1 MRARIRRMAIAF
13 STVVVAVVAAV
24 FTVVASGLPLRADTI
39 TLRNGMQVRGSVGKI
54 SSIHENPLTP
64 NADPTAPTPVV
75 FVDDQLR
82 RTYFPNRQVRADGYV
97 AENPVYERIRIEKRT
112 ANGTKRIGAVGP
124 VVRIAPFDEFG
135 NRIYTMQTG
144 QGPLSVVQGITEVTP
159 LFCKIEGL
167 AVEQPLQWDMRVSTS
182 AIPREVL
189 SKVLRRQINNENPD
203 DRLRI
208 VRLFTQAER
217 YEDARQE
224 LAEVIRDFPA
234 LAGFAKQERELLQL
248 SAGRLL
254 QEVELRRAVGQ
265 HRLAIELLRDFPT
278 EGIAGETLVKVR
290 ETLQEYEE
298 RFQQGKQGVE
308 TLLKMVGQLEDGA
321 RRARI
326 EALASEIQLEMNF
339 NTLPRFAD
347 FLRLASA
354 DELSREQKISLA
366 LSGWLLGP
374 GAATDNLSVSLSLAD
389 IRDLAKQ
396 YLRTNESLMRRE
408 ILDKL
413 VSKEGATP
421 ANMAKLLA
429 HMKPPLDPP
438 APLVPDGPDP
448 AAAVDDGA
456 GPGAAGKAADGK
468 AAGGRA
474 ADGGKAANGKAP
486 ASFAVG
492 NPGQFAIRIP
502 GIAEQ
507 PEFVYHVQVPP
518 EYDPYRRYPCVV
530 TLGNP
535 SLAPEQQMLW
545 WTGRYDPKLRMSVGQ
560 ASRHGYIVIAPDWR
574 REHQNRYE
582 YSAREHAAVLNSLRD
597 AIRRFSIDTDRVFLS
612 GHSAGGD
619 AVWDIAFAH
628 PDLWAGVIPIVATA
642 DKYVNRYWG
651 NGRYVPMYFVNGE
664 LDGDRM
670 KRNGEQFDRYMK
682 FSGFDVMVTEYL
694 GRGHEHYQ
702 EEQLRIFEWMRLHQR
717 DFFPREFQCQSLR
730 PWDSFF
736 WYLEFREFPAK
747 TMVVPANWPP
757 PRNTTAATFQGKL
770 TENNGVNVEQGGAK
784 TIVWLAPEMV
794 DFSRRVQIDGKG
806 VMITPSLETMLEDV
820 RTRGDR
826 QHPFWA
832 KVSL

>member
-1 MRARIRRMAIAF
+1 MRARILRMTIAMIA
-13 STVVVAVVAAV
+13 TIAAVAAV
-24 FTVVASGLPLRADTI
+24 AAANRAATADTI
-39 TLRNGMQVRGSVGKI
+39 TLRNGLQVRGSVGKI
-54 SSIHENPLTP
+54 ASIHENPLTP

-82 RTYFPNRQVRADGYV
+82 RTYFPGRQVRADGYV
-97 AENPVYERIRIEKRT
+97 AENPVYERIRIEKRV

-124 VVRIAPFDEFG
+124 VIRIAPFDEFG

-144 QGPLSVVQGITEVTP
+144 QGPLSVVQGITEVSP
-159 LFCKIEGL
+159 LYCKIEGL
-167 AVEQPLQWDMRVSTS
+167 AVEGPLQWDMRVSTN

-189 SKVLRRQINNENPD
+189 SKVLRRQINSENPD
-203 DRLRI
+203 ERLRI

-224 LAEVIRDFPA
+224 LAELIREFPA

-254 QEVELRRAVGQ
+254 QEVELRRTVGQ

-278 EGIAGETLVKVR
+278 QGIAGETLVKVR

-308 TLLKMVGQLEDGA
+308 ALAKMVGQLEDGA

-326 EALASEIQLEMNF
+326 EALAGEIQLEMNF

-347 FLRLASA
+347 FLRLAGA
-354 DELSREQKISLA
+354 EELSREQKISLA

-374 GAATDNLSVSLSLAD
+374 GAATDNLSVSLSLAE
-389 IRDLAKQ
+389 IRDLAKR
-396 YLRTNESLMRRE
+396 YLRTREPGERRE
-408 ILDKL
+408 ILDAL
-413 VSKEGATP
+413 LSKEGATP

-438 APLVPDGPDP
+438 TP
-448 AAAVDDGA
+448 ASGAADEHAVDPPAPD
-456 GPGAAGKAADGK
+456 GKAADGK
-468 AAGGRA
+468 AAGKGA
-474 ADGGKAANGKAP
+474 AGDMSKA
-486 ASFAVG
+486 
-492 NPGQFAIRIP
+492 NPGQFEVRIP
-502 GIAEQ
+502 GVADQ
-507 PEFVYHVQVPP
+507 AEFVYHVQVPP

-535 SLAPEQQMLW
+535 SLAPAQQMLW
-545 WTGRYDPKLRMSVGQ
+545 WTGRYDPKLKMPVGQ

-574 REHQNRYE
+574 REHQTRYE
-582 YSAREHAAVLNSLRD
+582 YSAREHAAVLHSLRD
-597 AIRRFSIDTDRVFLS
+597 AMRRFSIDSDRVFLS

-628 PDLWAGVIPIVATA
+628 PDLWAGIIPIVATA
-642 DKYVNRYWG
+642 DKYVGRYWG
-651 NGRYVPMYFVNGE
+651 NGRYVPMYFVMGE

-670 KRNGEQFDRYMK
+670 KRNAEQFDRYMK
-682 FSGFDVMVTEYL
+682 FTGFDVMVTEYL
-694 GRGHEHYQ
+694 GRGHEHFQ
-702 EEQLRIFEWMRLHQR
+702 EDQLRIFEWMRLHQR
-717 DFFPREFQCQSLR
+717 EFFPREFQCQSLR
-730 PWDSFF
+730 PWDNFF
-736 WYLEFREFPAK
+736 WYVEFREFPAR

-757 PRNTTAATFQGKL
+757 PRNTTAATFSGKL
-770 TENNGVNVEQGGAK
+770 TENNGVNVDQGGAK
-784 TIVWLAPEMV
+784 TTVWLAPEMV
-794 DFSRRVQIDGKG
+794 DFNRRIQINGKG
-806 VMITPSLETMLEDV
+806 VMVTPSLETMLEDV

-832 KVSL
+832 KVPL

>member
-1 MRARIRRMAIAF
+1 MRGRIWWGPLASWVSLAIVGMSAQ
-13 STVVVAVVAAV
+13 
-24 FTVVASGLPLRADTI
+24 ADTI
-39 TLRNGMQVRGSVGKI
+39 TLRNGIQVRGSVGKI
-54 SSIHENPLTP
+54 ASIHENPLTP
-64 NADPTAPTPVV
+64 NSDPTAPTPVV

-82 RTYFPNRQVRADGYV
+82 RTYFPGRQVRADGYV
-97 AENPVYERIRIEKRT
+97 AENPVYERIRIEKRV
-112 ANGTKRIGAVGP
+112 ANGTRRIGTVGP

-144 QGPLSVVQGITEVTP
+144 QGPLSVVQGITEVSP
-159 LFCKIEGL
+159 LYCKIEGL
-167 AVEQPLQWDMRVSTS
+167 AVEGPLQWDMRVSTN

-189 SKVLRRQINNENPD
+189 SKVLRRQISSENPD
-203 DRLRI
+203 ERLRI

-217 YEDARQE
+217 YEDARRE

-254 QEVELRRAVGQ
+254 QEVELRRSVGQ

-308 TLLKMVGQLEDGA
+308 TLTKMVGQLEDGA
-321 RRARI
+321 RRKRI
-326 EALASEIQLEMNF
+326 EGLATEIQLEMNF

-347 FLRLASA
+347 FLRLSGAE
-354 DELSREQKISLA
+354 ELSREQKISLA

-374 GAATDNLSVSLSLAD
+374 GAATDNLSVSLSLAE
-389 IRDLAKQ
+389 IRDLAQ
-396 YLRTNESLMRRE
+396 RYLRSRDVGERRE
-408 ILDKL
+408 ILDAL
-413 VSKEGATP
+413 LSKEGATP
-421 ANMAKLLA
+421 ANMAKLLI

-438 APLVPDGPDP
+438 APVGVNGADP
-448 AAAVDDGA
+448 APPAGA
-456 GPGAAGKAADGK
+456 EPDGK
-468 AAGGRA
+468 AAGPKA
-474 ADGGKAANGKAP
+474 ADNPEAAG
-486 ASFAVG
+486 SVAV
-492 NPGQFAIRIP
+492 NPGQFTVRIP
-502 GIAEQ
+502 GIVEQ
-507 PEFVYHVQVPP
+507 AEFVYHVQVPP
-518 EYDPYRRYPCVV
+518 EYDPYRRYPCIV

-545 WTGRYDPKLRMSVGQ
+545 WTGRYDPNLKMPVGQ
-560 ASRHGYIVIAPDWR
+560 APRNGYIVIAPDWR
-574 REHQNRYE
+574 REHQTRYE

-597 AIRRFSIDTDRVFLS
+597 AMRRFSIDSDRVYLS

-628 PDLWAGVIPIVATA
+628 PDLWAGVVPIVATA
-642 DKYVNRYWG
+642 DKYVIRYWG
-651 NGRYVPMYFVNGE
+651 NGRYVPMYFVAGE

-670 KRNGEQFDRYMK
+670 KRNSEQFDRYMK
-682 FSGFDVMVTEYL
+682 FTGFDVMVTEYL
-694 GRGHEHYQ
+694 GRGHEHFQ

-717 DFFPREFQCQSLR
+717 EFFPREFQCQSLR
-730 PWDSFF
+730 PWDNFF
-736 WYLEFREFPAK
+736 WYVEFREFPAR

-757 PRNTTAATFQGKL
+757 PRNTNPATFGGKI
-770 TENNGVNVEQGGAK
+770 TENNGVNVDQGGAK
-784 TIVWLAPEMV
+784 TTVWLAPEMV
-794 DFSRRVQIDGKG
+794 DFSRRVQLNGKA
-806 VMITPSLETMLEDV
+806 VTVTPSLETMLEDV

-832 KVSL
+832 KVPL

>member
-1 MRARIRRMAIAF
+1 MTIAVIA
-13 STVVVAVVAAV
+13 TIAAVAAANRAA
-24 FTVVASGLPLRADTI
+24 TADTI
-39 TLRNGMQVRGSVGKI
+39 TLRNGLQVRGSVGKI
-54 SSIHENPLTP
+54 ASIHENPLTP

-82 RTYFPNRQVRADGYV
+82 RTYFPGRQVRADGYV
-97 AENPVYERIRIEKRT
+97 AENPVYERIRIEKRV

-124 VVRIAPFDEFG
+124 VIRIAPFDEFG

-144 QGPLSVVQGITEVTP
+144 QGPLSVVQGITEVSP
-159 LFCKIEGL
+159 LYCKIEGL
-167 AVEQPLQWDMRVSTS
+167 AVEGPLQWDMRVSTN

-189 SKVLRRQINNENPD
+189 SKVLRRQINSENPD
-203 DRLRI
+203 ERLRI

-224 LAEVIRDFPA
+224 LAELIREFPA

-254 QEVELRRAVGQ
+254 QEVELRRTVGQ

-278 EGIAGETLVKVR
+278 QGIAGETLVKVR

-308 TLLKMVGQLEDGA
+308 ALAKMVGQLEDGA

-326 EALASEIQLEMNF
+326 EALAGEIQLEMNF

-347 FLRLASA
+347 FLRLAGA
-354 DELSREQKISLA
+354 EELSREQKISLA

-374 GAATDNLSVSLSLAD
+374 GAATDNLSVSLSLAE
-389 IRDLAKQ
+389 IRDLAKR
-396 YLRTNESLMRRE
+396 YLRTREPGERRE
-408 ILDKL
+408 ILDAL
-413 VSKEGATP
+413 LSKEGATP

-438 APLVPDGPDP
+438 TPASGAADENAVDPP
-448 AAAVDDGA
+448 AADGK
-456 GPGAAGKAADGK
+456 AADGKAADGKAADGKAADGKAADGK
-468 AAGGRA
+468 AAGKGAEGDMLRA
-474 ADGGKAANGKAP
+474 
-486 ASFAVG
+486 
-492 NPGQFAIRIP
+492 NPGQFEVRIP
-502 GIAEQ
+502 GVADQ
-507 PEFVYHVQVPP
+507 AEFVYHVQVPP

-535 SLAPEQQMLW
+535 SLAPAQQMLW
-545 WTGRYDPKLRMSVGQ
+545 WTGRYDPKLKMPVGQ

-574 REHQNRYE
+574 REHQTRYE
-582 YSAREHAAVLNSLRD
+582 YSAREHAAVLHSLRD
-597 AIRRFSIDTDRVFLS
+597 AMRRFSIDSDRVFLS

-628 PDLWAGVIPIVATA
+628 PDLWAGIIPIVATA
-642 DKYVNRYWG
+642 DKYVGRYWG
-651 NGRYVPMYFVNGE
+651 NGRYVPMYFVMGE

-670 KRNGEQFDRYMK
+670 KRNAEQFDRYMK
-682 FSGFDVMVTEYL
+682 FTGFDVMVTEYL
-694 GRGHEHYQ
+694 GRGHEHFQ
-702 EEQLRIFEWMRLHQR
+702 EDQLRIFEWMRLHQR
-717 DFFPREFQCQSLR
+717 EFFPREFQCQSLR
-730 PWDSFF
+730 PWDNFF
-736 WYLEFREFPAK
+736 WYVEFREFPAR

-757 PRNTTAATFQGKL
+757 PRNTSAATFSGKL
-770 TENNGVNVEQGGAK
+770 TENNGVNVDQGGAK
-784 TIVWLAPEMV
+784 TTVWLAPEMV
-794 DFSRRVQIDGKG
+794 DFNRRIQINGKG
-806 VMITPSLETMLEDV
+806 VMVTPSLETMLEDV

-832 KVSL
+832 KVPL

>member
-1 MRARIRRMAIAF
+1 MTIAVIA
-13 STVVVAVVAAV
+13 TIAAVAAANRAA
-24 FTVVASGLPLRADTI
+24 TADTI
-39 TLRNGMQVRGSVGKI
+39 TLRNGLQVRGSVGKI
-54 SSIHENPLTP
+54 ASIHENPLTP

-82 RTYFPNRQVRADGYV
+82 RTYFPGRQVRADGYV
-97 AENPVYERIRIEKRT
+97 AENPVYERIRIEKRV

-124 VVRIAPFDEFG
+124 VIRIAPFDEFG

-144 QGPLSVVQGITEVTP
+144 QGPLSVVQGITEVSP
-159 LFCKIEGL
+159 LYCKIEGL
-167 AVEQPLQWDMRVSTS
+167 AVEGPLQWDMRVSTN

-189 SKVLRRQINNENPD
+189 SKVLRRQINSENPD
-203 DRLRI
+203 ERLRI

-224 LAEVIRDFPA
+224 LAELIREFPA

-254 QEVELRRAVGQ
+254 QEVELRRTVGQ

-278 EGIAGETLVKVR
+278 QGIAGETLVKVR

-308 TLLKMVGQLEDGA
+308 ALAKMVGQLEDGA

-326 EALASEIQLEMNF
+326 EALAGEIQLEMNF

-347 FLRLASA
+347 FLRLAGA
-354 DELSREQKISLA
+354 EELSREQKISLA

-374 GAATDNLSVSLSLAD
+374 GAATDNLSVSLSLAE
-389 IRDLAKQ
+389 IRDLAKR
-396 YLRTNESLMRRE
+396 YLRTREPGERRE
-408 ILDKL
+408 ILDAL
-413 VSKEGATP
+413 LSKEGATP

-438 APLVPDGPDP
+438 TPASGAADENAVDPP
-448 AAAVDDGA
+448 AAD
-456 GPGAAGKAADGK
+456 GKAADGK
-468 AAGGRA
+468 AADGKA
-474 ADGGKAANGKAP
+474 ADGKAADGKAADGKVAGKG
-486 ASFAVG
+486 AAG
-492 NPGQFAIRIP
+492 DMLKANPGQFEVRIP
-502 GIAEQ
+502 GVADQ
-507 PEFVYHVQVPP
+507 AEFVYHVQVPP

-535 SLAPEQQMLW
+535 SLAPAQQMLW
-545 WTGRYDPKLRMSVGQ
+545 WTGRYDPKLKMPVGQ

-574 REHQNRYE
+574 REHQTRYD
-582 YSAREHAAVLNSLRD
+582 YSAREHAAVLHSLRD
-597 AIRRFSIDTDRVFLS
+597 AMRRFSIDSDRVFLS

-628 PDLWAGVIPIVATA
+628 PDLWAGIIPIVATA
-642 DKYVNRYWG
+642 DKYVGRYWG
-651 NGRYVPMYFVNGE
+651 NGRYVPMYFVMGE

-670 KRNGEQFDRYMK
+670 KRNAEQFDRYMK
-682 FSGFDVMVTEYL
+682 FTGFDVMVTEYL
-694 GRGHEHYQ
+694 GRGHEHFQ
-702 EEQLRIFEWMRLHQR
+702 EDQLRIFEWMRLHQR
-717 DFFPREFQCQSLR
+717 EFFPREFQCQSLR
-730 PWDSFF
+730 PWDNFF
-736 WYLEFREFPAK
+736 WYVEFREFPAR

-757 PRNTTAATFQGKL
+757 PRNTSAATFSGKL
-770 TENNGVNVEQGGAK
+770 TENNGVNVDQGGAK
-784 TIVWLAPEMV
+784 TTVWLAPEMV
-794 DFSRRVQIDGKG
+794 DFNRRIQINGKG
-806 VMITPSLETMLEDV
+806 VMVTPSLETMLEDV

-832 KVSL
+832 KVPL

>member
-1 MRARIRRMAIAF
+1 MRARILRMTIAMIA
-13 STVVVAVVAAV
+13 TIAAVAAV
-24 FTVVASGLPLRADTI
+24 AAANRAATADTI
-39 TLRNGMQVRGSVGKI
+39 TLRNGLQVRGSVGKI
-54 SSIHENPLTP
+54 ASIHENPLTP

-82 RTYFPNRQVRADGYV
+82 RTYFPGRQVRADGYV
-97 AENPVYERIRIEKRT
+97 AENPVYERIRIEKRV

-124 VVRIAPFDEFG
+124 VIRIAPFDEFG

-144 QGPLSVVQGITEVTP
+144 QGPLSVVQGITEVSP
-159 LFCKIEGL
+159 LYCKIEGL
-167 AVEQPLQWDMRVSTS
+167 AVEGPLQWDMRVSTN

-189 SKVLRRQINNENPD
+189 SKVLRRQINSENPD
-203 DRLRI
+203 ERLRI

-224 LAEVIRDFPA
+224 LAELIREFPA

-254 QEVELRRAVGQ
+254 QEVELRRTVGQ

-278 EGIAGETLVKVR
+278 QGIAGETLVKVR

-308 TLLKMVGQLEDGA
+308 ALAKMVGQLEDGA

-326 EALASEIQLEMNF
+326 EALAGEIQLEMNF

-347 FLRLASA
+347 FLRLAGA
-354 DELSREQKISLA
+354 EELSREQKISLA

-374 GAATDNLSVSLSLAD
+374 GAATDNLSVSLSLAE
-389 IRDLAKQ
+389 IRDLAKR
-396 YLRTNESLMRRE
+396 YLRTREPGERRE
-408 ILDKL
+408 ILDAL
-413 VSKEGATP
+413 LSKEGATP

-438 APLVPDGPDP
+438 TPASGAADEPAVDPP
-448 AAAVDDGA
+448 AADGK
-456 GPGAAGKAADGK
+456 AADGKAADGK
-468 AAGGRA
+468 AAGKGA
-474 ADGGKAANGKAP
+474 GGDMSKP
-486 ASFAVG
+486 
-492 NPGQFAIRIP
+492 NPGQFEVRIP
-502 GIAEQ
+502 GVADQ
-507 PEFVYHVQVPP
+507 AEFVYHVQVPP

-535 SLAPEQQMLW
+535 SLAPAQQMLW
-545 WTGRYDPKLRMSVGQ
+545 WTGRYDPKLKMPVGQ

-574 REHQNRYE
+574 REHQTRYE
-582 YSAREHAAVLNSLRD
+582 YSAREHAAVLHSLRD
-597 AIRRFSIDTDRVFLS
+597 AMRRFSIDSDRVFLS

-628 PDLWAGVIPIVATA
+628 PDLWAGIIPIVATA
-642 DKYVNRYWG
+642 DKYVGRYWG
-651 NGRYVPMYFVNGE
+651 NGRYVPMYFVMGE

-670 KRNGEQFDRYMK
+670 KRNAEQFDRYMK
-682 FSGFDVMVTEYL
+682 FTGFDVMVTEYL
-694 GRGHEHYQ
+694 GRGHEHFQ
-702 EEQLRIFEWMRLHQR
+702 EDQLRIFEWMRLHQR
-717 DFFPREFQCQSLR
+717 EFFPREFQCQSLR
-730 PWDSFF
+730 PWDNFF
-736 WYLEFREFPAK
+736 WYVEFREFPAR

-757 PRNTTAATFQGKL
+757 PRNTTAATFSGKL
-770 TENNGVNVEQGGAK
+770 TENNGVNVDQGGAK
-784 TIVWLAPEMV
+784 TTVWLAPEMV
-794 DFSRRVQIDGKG
+794 DFNRRIQINGKG
-806 VMITPSLETMLEDV
+806 VMVTPSLETMLEDV

-832 KVSL
+832 KVPL

>member
-1 MRARIRRMAIAF
+1 MTIAMIA
-13 STVVVAVVAAV
+13 TIAAVAA
-24 FTVVASGLPLRADTI
+24 ANRAAMADTI
-39 TLRNGMQVRGSVGKI
+39 TLRNGLQVRGSVGKI
-54 SSIHENPLTP
+54 ASIHENPLTP

-82 RTYFPNRQVRADGYV
+82 RTYFPGRQVRADGYV
-97 AENPVYERIRIEKRT
+97 AENPVYERIRIEKRV

-124 VVRIAPFDEFG
+124 VIRIAPFDEFG

-144 QGPLSVVQGITEVTP
+144 QGPLSVVQGITEVSP
-159 LFCKIEGL
+159 LYCKIEGL
-167 AVEQPLQWDMRVSTS
+167 AVEGPLQWDMRVSTN

-189 SKVLRRQINNENPD
+189 SKVLRRQINSENPD
-203 DRLRI
+203 ERLRI

-224 LAEVIRDFPA
+224 LAELIREFPA

-254 QEVELRRAVGQ
+254 QEVELRRTVGQ

-278 EGIAGETLVKVR
+278 QGIAGETLVKVR

-308 TLLKMVGQLEDGA
+308 ALAKMVGQLEDGA

-326 EALASEIQLEMNF
+326 EALAGEIQLEMNF

-347 FLRLASA
+347 FLRLAGA
-354 DELSREQKISLA
+354 EELSREQKISLA

-374 GAATDNLSVSLSLAD
+374 GAATDNLSVSLSLAE
-389 IRDLAKQ
+389 IRDLAKR
-396 YLRTNESLMRRE
+396 YLRTREPGERRE
-408 ILDKL
+408 ILDAL
-413 VSKEGATP
+413 LSKEGATP

-438 APLVPDGPDP
+438 TPASGAADEDAVDPP
-448 AAAVDDGA
+448 AAD
-456 GPGAAGKAADGK
+456 GKAADGK
-468 AAGGRA
+468 AAGGKA
-474 ADGGKAANGKAP
+474 ADGKAAGKAAGKGA
-486 ASFAVG
+486 AGDMLKA
-492 NPGQFAIRIP
+492 NPGQFEVRIP
-502 GIAEQ
+502 GVADQ
-507 PEFVYHVQVPP
+507 AEFVYHVQVPP

-535 SLAPEQQMLW
+535 SLAPAQQMLW
-545 WTGRYDPKLRMSVGQ
+545 WTGRYDPKLKMPVGQ

-574 REHQNRYE
+574 REHQTRYE
-582 YSAREHAAVLNSLRD
+582 YSAREHAAVLHSLRD
-597 AIRRFSIDTDRVFLS
+597 AMRRFSIDSDRVFLS

-628 PDLWAGVIPIVATA
+628 PDLWAGIIPIVATA
-642 DKYVNRYWG
+642 DKYVGRYWG
-651 NGRYVPMYFVNGE
+651 NGRYVPMYFVMGE

-670 KRNGEQFDRYMK
+670 KRNAEQFDRYMK
-682 FSGFDVMVTEYL
+682 FTGFDVMVTEYL
-694 GRGHEHYQ
+694 GRGHEHFQ
-702 EEQLRIFEWMRLHQR
+702 EDQLRIFEWMRLHQR
-717 DFFPREFQCQSLR
+717 EFFPREFQCQSLR
-730 PWDSFF
+730 PWDNFF
-736 WYLEFREFPAK
+736 WYVEFREFPAR

-757 PRNTTAATFQGKL
+757 PRNTTAATFSGKL
-770 TENNGVNVEQGGAK
+770 TENNGVNVDQGGAK
-784 TIVWLAPEMV
+784 TTVWLAPEMV
-794 DFSRRVQIDGKG
+794 DFNRRIQINGKG
-806 VMITPSLETMLEDV
+806 VMVTPSLETMLEDV

-832 KVSL
+832 KVPL